1 MSMSDKKMERSRTVM
16 DKLRG
21 RRAEPESRR
30 LVIGA
35 DKPNDTK
42 DLPIAYR
49 FKSNSIST
57 GKYNPATFFPK
68 GLYEQFRRV
77 ANLYFLSVAII
88 SLFDTVSPIQPY
100 TTWTPLTLVIGVSLC
115 KEAIEDYKRHVQD
128 REQNTSAAERF
139 NGTTFEKCDWRG
151 LEVGNVVRVVRDE
164 FFPCDIVMLDS
175 SNDEH
180 TCYVETKN
188 LDGETN
194 LKTKRSVEVD
204 GVTFDR
210 EGLSKLCSGQSYI
223 ECEHPNNSLYTYSG
237 NLGIGAPLV
246 KKSKKVSL
254 NPSNVLLRG
263 SSLRNT
269 EWVIGIAIYTGH
281 DSKVMMNATATP
293 SKRSHLEKQMDGV
306 VITMLIALFVM
317 STASAIY
324 CSQWISNSSHN
335 HWYLEVD
342 LQDITFNPDNKV
354 MVGVVSFFTSY
365 VLYGYLIPI
374 SLYVS
379 LEIVKVF
386 QGFVFLNKDRAMYH
400 AETDTPA
407 LARTTNLNEELGMV
421 HTVLSDKTG
430 TLTCNSMEFFK
441 CSIGGVSYGEGVT
454 EIERAILQRAGKPA
468 PPKTAGAI
476 EPSFNFR
483 DKRIENGA
491 WGKRSDA
498 DLCLGFFRVLAI
510 CQSVIP
516 EGNPVP
522 DEIVYQAESPDELA
536 FVVAAKRF
544 GFFFKKRTAS
554 TVTIEEEAFI
564 NGRPGKKDVVYDVLN
579 MLEFSSA
586 RKRMSVVVKSKDDGR
601 ILLFTKGADNV
612 IYERLS
618 ANGNDFENSTQ
629 EHMDEW
635 AKCGLRTLCLA
646 RREVGTDEY
655 EHWNKKFVKASQA
668 IENREDKLAKV
679 YELIERDLTLLG
691 ATAIEDKL
699 QVGVPRT
706 IEQLMKANI
715 AVWVLTGDKQ
725 DTAINIG
732 QACSLITPQ
741 MKLRVINVEEL
752 VKKENN
758 GEIDSATFRTL
769 AMASV
774 KQQIEAG
781 LVDAQAAEQLDA
793 EVGMVIDGRS
803 LTLALDKELAGSFLS
818 LGTKC
823 SAVICCRVSPLQKAL
838 VTSLVKDSGRITL
851 AIGDG
856 ANDVGMIQAAH
867 IGVGISGAEG
877 MQAVM
882 ASDFA
887 FAQFRFLERL
897 ILLHGRYNYKRI
909 ARMVTYFFFKNIA
922 FGLTIFIYN
931 LLTNASGQ
939 TVYNDWLMSSFNIF
953 FTNFPVLAL
962 GILDQDVRPKSA
974 LEVPAL
980 YKETQSNTQ
989 FTSRRR
995 LAWFAYGIYVAIITF
1010 FGVFYGVHRGEAD
1023 TKEGQP
1029 FGLWEIG
1036 TTLYSAILFALNIQ
1050 LGLMCNFWTWFHHV
1064 VIWGSLLLWFL
1075 LNIALSETEVYY
1087 STYSYKTFLPIT
1099 SQHLKFWAGFW
1110 PVALMSILPYIAG
1123 VTIRRFI
1130 APSLAEAVQDRDAR
1144 RKKARDHQSES
1155 EDSDAQPKVEVEF
1168 SSPRRMGTLHGVVVE
1183 SLGIAPVRAEEIK
1196 APKHRRKLSFADVW
1210 GPEQQF
1216 DAPSSSRPKEGGH
1229 SRNNS
1234 ESLSMPQ
1241 PPTEH
1246 EPLEAVSEH

>member
-1 MSMSDKKMERSRTVM
+1 MAGGA
-16 DKLRG
+16 L
-21 RRAEPESRR
+21 EPESRR

-139 NGTTFEKCDWRG
+139 NGTTFEKCEWRG

-516 EGNPVP
+516 EGNP
-522 DEIVYQAESPDELA
+522 A
-536 FVVAAKRF
+536 
-544 GFFFKKRTAS
+544 
-554 TVTIEEEAFI
+554 
-564 NGRPGKKDVVYDVLN
+564 
-579 MLEFSSA
+579 
-586 RKRMSVVVKSKDDGR
+586 DG
-601 ILLFTKGADNV
+601 
-612 IYERLS
+612 
-618 ANGNDFENSTQ
+618 
-629 EHMDEW
+629 
-635 AKCGLRTLCLA
+635 
-646 RREVGTDEY
+646 
-655 EHWNKKFVKASQA
+655 
-668 IENREDKLAKV
+668 
-679 YELIERDLTLLG
+679 
-691 ATAIEDKL
+691 
-699 QVGVPRT
+699 
-706 IEQLMKANI
+706 
-715 AVWVLTGDKQ
+715 
-725 DTAINIG
+725 
-732 QACSLITPQ
+732 
-741 MKLRVINVEEL
+741 
-752 VKKENN
+752 
-758 GEIDSATFRTL
+758 
-769 AMASV
+769 
-774 KQQIEAG
+774 
-781 LVDAQAAEQLDA
+781 
-793 EVGMVIDGRS
+793 
-803 LTLALDKELAGSFLS
+803 
-818 LGTKC
+818 
-823 SAVICCRVSPLQKAL
+823 
-838 VTSLVKDSGRITL
+838 
-851 AIGDG
+851 
-856 ANDVGMIQAAH
+856 
-867 IGVGISGAEG
+867 
-877 MQAVM
+877 
-882 ASDFA
+882 
-887 FAQFRFLERL
+887 
-897 ILLHGRYNYKRI
+897 
-909 ARMVTYFFFKNIA
+909 
-922 FGLTIFIYN
+922 
-931 LLTNASGQ
+931 
-939 TVYNDWLMSSFNIF
+939 
-953 FTNFPVLAL
+953 
-962 GILDQDVRPKSA
+962 
-974 LEVPAL
+974 
-980 YKETQSNTQ
+980 
-989 FTSRRR
+989 
-995 LAWFAYGIYVAIITF
+995 
-1010 FGVFYGVHRGEAD
+1010 
-1023 TKEGQP
+1023 
-1029 FGLWEIG
+1029 
-1036 TTLYSAILFALNIQ
+1036 
-1050 LGLMCNFWTWFHHV
+1050 
-1064 VIWGSLLLWFL
+1064 
-1075 LNIALSETEVYY
+1075 
-1087 STYSYKTFLPIT
+1087 
-1099 SQHLKFWAGFW
+1099 
-1110 PVALMSILPYIAG
+1110 
-1123 VTIRRFI
+1123 
-1130 APSLAEAVQDRDAR
+1130 
-1144 RKKARDHQSES
+1144 
-1155 EDSDAQPKVEVEF
+1155 
-1168 SSPRRMGTLHGVVVE
+1168 
-1183 SLGIAPVRAEEIK
+1183 
-1196 APKHRRKLSFADVW
+1196 
-1210 GPEQQF
+1210 
-1216 DAPSSSRPKEGGH
+1216 
-1229 SRNNS
+1229 
-1234 ESLSMPQ
+1234 
-1241 PPTEH
+1241 
-1246 EPLEAVSEH
+1246 